1 MIDFFSLHTYLRTY
15 RPSGPRPL
23 EKDTTVDPEWTEEAW
38 QTLFADLYRR
48 TAADAEFRMR
58 CLTDAHAAIEEL
70 IGRKLP
76 EGTRIRFVEADLSDL
91 ERGGPV
97 SDLRRWKLG

>member
-1 MIDFFSLHTYLRTY
+1 MDRKWTS
-15 RPSGPRPL
+15 
-23 EKDTTVDPEWTEEAW
+23 EEWQA
-38 QTLFADLYRR
+38 LFARLYRR

-58 CLTDAHAAIEEL
+58 CLKDAHAAVEEL
-70 IGRKLP
+70 IGRRLP

-97 SDLRRWKLG
+97 PDLSRWKLS